1 MERLTA
7 AKAKGWDALA
17 TGDIFLFEEFRLD
30 GQGDGLSR
38 RDKHVSSFQYP
49 SASELSIF
57 SLFWSSGQAI
67 SARKRRSWQPCG
79 DGRSSRMPT

>member
-17 TGDIFLFEEFRLD
+17 TGDIFLSEEFRLD

-57 SLFWSSGQAI
+57 SLFWSSSPAVSSQKKR
-67 SARKRRSWQPCG
+67 SWRRSG
-79 DGRSSRMPT
+79 AGLLSRMPI